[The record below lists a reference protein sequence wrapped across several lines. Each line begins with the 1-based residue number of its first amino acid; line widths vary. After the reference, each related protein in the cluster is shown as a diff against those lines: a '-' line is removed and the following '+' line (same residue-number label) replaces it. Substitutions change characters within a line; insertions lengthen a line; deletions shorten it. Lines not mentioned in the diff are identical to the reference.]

1 MNSDSQNPNTTVSQ
15 SNTSSNLVG
24 ATGTGI
30 NTIPS
35 TNSLNAANVQS
46 GSDAWPSRKEDYELL
61 DAIGVGATATVYR
74 AKCKTRNEWC
84 AIKCIN
90 LEKCSTSV
98 DELYHEIQ
106 AMSQCHHP
114 NVVNYYK
121 SFVID
126 EELWVVMK
134 LLGGGSMLDILKR
147 RIKAIG
153 KDQAMMGVLDEATIA
168 TVLKEVLKGLE
179 YFHSTGHIHRDIKA
193 GNCLIAED
201 GSVQL
206 ADFGVSGLIAS
217 NNGDMSR
224 QKLRH
229 TFVGTPCWM
238 APEVMEQVS
247 GYDLKADIWSFGIL
261 AIELATGTAP
271 YHKYPPMKVLML
283 TLQNDPPNLD
293 TNAER
298 KDQYKQ
304 FGKSFRTLIKD
315 CLQRDPSKRPTAT
328 ELLKYSFFKKAKDK
342 KYLVSTLIDNLSQV
356 QLPTLPNKH
365 DDGVKRVASGRLKKD
380 KDGVWNFEPDVDET
394 EGDDVQSNRSSN
406 GEEEYEGEG
415 DENTINLVLRI
426 RNQQRELNDIKF
438 DYTPNVDTVEG
449 ISHELVG
456 AELINGQDMVIVAAN
471 LQKLIDFTLAG
482 DDKTSV
488 TFALNSGVSA
498 NEIPDEKSL
507 TGFAQ
512 ISIFEN

>member
-1 MNSDSQNPNTTVSQ
+1 MNSDSQNPNTITNQ
-15 SNTSSNLVG
+15 SNISGNMVGSGTGVNTISPTSNLNSSLL
-24 ATGTGI
+24 TGDG
-30 NTIPS
+30 
-35 TNSLNAANVQS
+35 
-46 GSDAWPSRKEDYELL
+46 WPSRKEDYELL
-61 DAIGVGATATVYR
+61 EPIGVGATATVYK
-74 AKCKTRNEWC
+74 AKCKTRNEFC

-153 KDQAMMGVLDEATIA
+153 KEQAMMGVLDEGTIA

-179 YFHSTGHIHRDIKA
+179 YFHNTGHIHRDIKA

-247 GYDLKADIWSFGIL
+247 GYDFKADIWSFGIL

-283 TLQNDPPNLD
+283 TLQNDPPSLD

-304 FGKSFRTLIKD
+304 YGKSFRTMIKD

-342 KYLVSTLIDNLSQV
+342 KYLVNTLIENLSQV
-356 QLPTLPNKH
+356 QLPTIPNKH
-365 DDGVKRVASGRLKKD
+365 EEGVKRVASGRLKKD
-380 KDGVWNFEPDVDET
+380 KDGVWNFEPDV
-394 EGDDVQSNRSSN
+394 EGNENEDTKGNQSENKN
-406 GEEEYEGEG
+406 EDEYEGES

-456 AELINGQDMVIVAAN
+456 AELINGQDMVIIAAN
-471 LQKLIDFTLAG
+471 LQKLIDSTLAG
-482 DDKTSV
+482 EDRRQV

-512 ISIFEN
+512 ISLVDN

>member
-1 MNSDSQNPNTTVSQ
+1 MNSDSQNSNTTVNQ
-15 SNTSSNLVG
+15 SAISGNLTG
-24 ATGTGI
+24 SGTGVN
-30 NTIPS
+30 NTISPTS
-35 TNSLNAANVQS
+35 NPNVLLQS
-46 GSDAWPSRKEDYELL
+46 GDGWPSRKEDYELL
-61 DAIGVGATATVYR
+61 EPIGVGATATVYK
-74 AKCKTRNEWC
+74 AKCKTRNEFC

-153 KDQAMMGVLDEATIA
+153 KEQAMMGVLDEATIA

-179 YFHSTGHIHRDIKA
+179 YFHNTGHIHRDIKA

-247 GYDLKADIWSFGIL
+247 GYDFKADIWSFGIL

-283 TLQNDPPNLD
+283 TLQNDPPTLD

-304 FGKSFRTLIKD
+304 YGKSFRTMIKD

-342 KYLVSTLIDNLSQV
+342 KYLVNTLIENLSQV
-356 QLPTLPNKH
+356 QLPTIPNKH
-365 DDGVKRVASGRLKKD
+365 EEGVKRVASGRLKKD
-380 KDGVWNFEPDVDET
+380 KDGVWNFEPDV
-394 EGDDVQSNRSSN
+394 EGNENEEEKDNQFENK

-456 AELINGQDMVIVAAN
+456 AELINGQDMVIIAAN
-471 LQKLIDFTLAG
+471 LQKLIDSTLAG
-482 DDKTSV
+482 EDRRQV

-512 ISIFEN
+512 ISLVDN

>member
-1 MNSDSQNPNTTVSQ
+1 MNSDSQNPNTVTNQ
-15 SNTSSNLVG
+15 SNISGNIAGSGTGVNTISPTSNLN
-24 ATGTGI
+24 ASLLTGDG
-30 NTIPS
+30 
-35 TNSLNAANVQS
+35 
-46 GSDAWPSRKEDYELL
+46 WPSRKEDYELL
-61 DAIGVGATATVYR
+61 EPIGVGATATVYK
-74 AKCKTRNEWC
+74 AKCKTRNEFC

-153 KDQAMMGVLDEATIA
+153 KEQAMMGVLDESTIA

-179 YFHSTGHIHRDIKA
+179 YFHNTGHIHRDIKA

-247 GYDLKADIWSFGIL
+247 GYDFKADIWSFGIL

-283 TLQNDPPNLD
+283 TLQNDPPSLD

-304 FGKSFRTLIKD
+304 YGKSFRTMIKD

-342 KYLVSTLIDNLSQV
+342 KYLVNTLIENLSQV
-356 QLPTLPNKH
+356 QLPTIPNKH
-365 DDGVKRVASGRLKKD
+365 EEGVKRVASGRLKKD
-380 KDGVWNFEPDVDET
+380 KDGVWNFEPDVEGNENEEAKGNQSENKDE
-394 EGDDVQSNRSSN
+394 D
-406 GEEEYEGEG
+406 EYEGES

-456 AELINGQDMVIVAAN
+456 AELINGQDMVIIAAN
-471 LQKLIDFTLAG
+471 LQKLIDSTLAG
-482 DDKTSV
+482 EDRRQV

-512 ISIFEN
+512 ISLVDN